1 MRSGAAICTL
11 TALTVATLAGAT
23 REPQN
28 RDRQVKPGVLK
39 GVRPDAVLNP
49 TTLAVREGSGDF
61 TDWVSQGGIEPTALV
76 KQFRW
81 STRVAGAAGARYEIA
96 LGAFPQL
103 PASVNPVNLKKVEH
117 LKLPAVAGGYAVFS
131 VDFTPLLQDI
141 FATASPPEPATFH
154 VRIVP
159 LDSQGQPLPP
169 SYPVQVVYA
178 PPAAGT
184 LFTGASMRVRLMTIR
199 CVAVT
204 DGIGADDLNV
214 TVIGRPTKHGAAAQ
228 TVYSKTMKMA
238 DGQKADPAAALW
250 TFTGLSFVRDADLIV
265 VVKEVDGGGWFSAPA
280 PLPTGDYY
288 QFHARLQSQ
297 ECGGD
302 DQCLGDPR
310 DLSVTS
316 ADWHKV
322 AVEKQTVARTMT
334 FKGHGGHYI
343 LTFHLSPK

>member
-1 MRSGAAICTL
+1 MRSGAAVCTL
-11 TALTVATLAGAT
+11 AVLTVATLAGAT

-61 TDWVSQGGIEPTALV
+61 TNWVSQGGIEPTALV

-117 LKLPAVAGGYAVFS
+117 LTLPAVSGWFAVFS

-184 LFTGASMRVRLMTIR
+184 LFTGATMTVRLMTIR
-199 CVAVT
+199 CVEVT
-204 DGIGADDLNV
+204 DGLGADELRV
-214 TVIGRPTKHGAAAQ
+214 TVIGRPRKHGAAAE
-228 TVYSKTMKMA
+228 TLYAKTQAMNN
-238 DGQKADPAAALW
+238 GQQAHPSASLW
-250 TFTGLSFVRDADLIV
+250 TFTGLSFVRDADLLV
-265 VVKEVDGGGWFSAPA
+265 LLQEVDDFGFSAGE
-280 PLPTGDYY
+280 LPYNDG
-288 QFHARLQSQ
+288 QFLAKLTKQ
-297 ECGGD
+297 ECAGD
-302 DQCLGDPR
+302 DDCLGDPQE
-310 DLSVTS
+310 LPLAN

-322 AVEKQTVARTMT
+322 TVEKQTVARTMT